1 MFYSKGYSLERMSE
15 FLTTT
20 SQGVYGIPLG
30 VSASYIILFSIYG
43 IATKIAPIALALIM
57 FGLGLGLTVNDF
69 LRVVKIPRDFLVGFL
84 CQVILLPIIAF
95 ILIKIIPMP
104 LEIALGVMVIA
115 AAPGGVTSN
124 VLTKFA
130 NGDVAL
136 SVSLTAIVSILSILT
151 VPFIIFTSA
160 DLLGVSEIN
169 REISM
174 TSMSLKMFFV
184 VTVPVI
190 FGMVVRSLMTDFI
203 TRKTLIVQ
211 RISVILFMIVFIS
224 IWVEEWD
231 RIISFITRAGL
242 VAFILNIVMIFTGY
256 YVAKYFTSGVAQRKC
271 ISLECGLQNGTLA
284 VFVATQLFDNIVFM
298 VPTAAYALIMF
309 VTSIFF
315 VLIVRKIN

>member
-1 MFYSKGYSLERMSE
+1 ME
-15 FLTTT
+15 
-20 SQGVYGIPLG
+20 
-30 VSASYIILFSIYG
+30 
-43 IATKIAPIALALIM
+43 IATKIAPLALAIIM
-57 FGLGLGLTVNDF
+57 FGLGLGLTLNDF
-69 LRVVKIPRDFLVGFL
+69 LRVIKIPRDFIVGFI

-104 LEIALGVMVIA
+104 LEIALGVMIIA

-151 VPFIIFTSA
+151 VPLIIFTSA
-160 DLLGVSEIN
+160 DLLGVSEIS

-174 TSMSLKMFFV
+174 TSISLKMFFV

-190 FGMVVRSLMTDFI
+190 FGMIVRSLMTDFI
-203 TRKTLIVQ
+203 VSKTLIIQ

-231 RIISFITRAGL
+231 KIISFITRAGL
-242 VAFILNIVMIFTGY
+242 VALILNIVMIFIGY
-256 YVAKYFTSGVAQRKC
+256 YMAKYFTSGVEQRKC

-284 VFVATQLFDNIVFM
+284 VFVATQLFDDIIFM

-309 VTSIFF
+309 VTSIIF